1 MNKKTKLTLVLCL
14 SIIPTLCLANM
25 LNNIFITQEEGT
37 GMFLFTLFTFSFCLS
52 LVLSA
57 FYIKIIDLEN
67 KLVELNKKLNDE
79 KDNN

>member
-1 MNKKTKLTLVLCL
+1 MNTKTRLKLVLCL

-25 LNNIFITQEEGT
+25 VSNIFMTQDEGT
-37 GMFLFTLFTFSFCLS
+37 GLFLLTLFTFSFSLS

-57 FYIKIIDLEN
+57 FYVKILDLEN
-67 KLVELNKKLNDE
+67 KLDELNKKLNDE